1 MSTPSGFSL
10 RNETREFVH
19 MLAAIS
25 RLRNALPEAITNEQ
39 SEAILFKANNGGL
52 NDESSYADSQHVV
65 FKVVVSILNSSS
77 EILELERLEILNN
90 KERTILFEEL
100 QRFQTQAAA
109 IKVDAPPE
117 PPTKAQL
124 QALLA
129 HSAVPFIGF
138 GFLDNLIMIIAGD
151 YIDATIG
158 ITLGISTM
166 AAAGLGNT
174 LSDVAGIGSAWYVE
188 RIAFRI
194 GVKSPTLTPAQ
205 TAFPIFLWFYLI
217 LLPRLMLGN
226 HLTLSLWESFF
237 NLMHTVNPSS
247 KCKKPSD
254 ISEILNLLET

>member
-1 MSTPSGFSL
+1 MANTARASLFSAYKFSFHKFNHVHLKTSSCSLGFTGFKIKDKLHS
-10 RNETREFVH
+10 RQ
-19 MLAAIS
+19 LAQDFIF
-25 RLRNALPEAITNEQ
+25 R
-39 SEAILFKANNGGL
+39 
-52 NDESSYADSQHVV
+52 
-65 FKVVVSILNSSS
+65 
-77 EILELERLEILNN
+77 LNN

-205 TAFPIFLWFYLI
+205 TALSRSRWCINLGRALGVTIGCLLGMFP
-217 LLPRLMLGN
+217 LLFRK
-226 HLTLSLWESFF
+226 ERE
-237 NLMHTVNPSS
+237 V
-247 KCKKPSD
+247 
-254 ISEILNLLET
+254 EIVEKSG

>member
-1 MSTPSGFSL
+1 MKTSNHCLGFTGFKIKDKLHS
-10 RNETREFVH
+10 RQ
-19 MLAAIS
+19 LAQDFIF
-25 RLRNALPEAITNEQ
+25 R
-39 SEAILFKANNGGL
+39 
-52 NDESSYADSQHVV
+52 
-65 FKVVVSILNSSS
+65 
-77 EILELERLEILNN
+77 LNN

-188 RIAFRI
+188 RIAIMI
-194 GVKSPTLTPAQ
+194 GLKAPNMTPAQ
-205 TAFPIFLWFYLI
+205 TALSRSRWCINLGRALGVTI
-217 LLPRLMLGN
+217 GCLLGMLPLLFRKGRKAEIAD
-226 HLTLSLWESFF
+226 ESG
-237 NLMHTVNPSS
+237 
-247 KCKKPSD
+247 
-254 ISEILNLLET
+254 